1 MYGALKTQEELP
13 TKHQKV
19 AEQATL
25 VRVQKARHNRWPK
38 NF

>member
-1 MYGALKTQEELP
+1 MYGALKTRKEL
-13 TKHQKV
+13 TIKHQKV